1 MTKEEITYQCTRD
14 VIQKM
19 MEDKVLSLV
28 DNINDEEFKDQV
40 INQLYVQCHLEEEY
54 DFTIEE
60 ALEGFVPLFNSAK
73 SSFIFHLTNVFISK
87 IRIK

>member
-1 MTKEEITYQCTRD
+1 MIKEEITYLYIRD
-14 VIQKM
+14 TIQKL
-19 MEDKVLSLV
+19 MEEKVNSFI
-28 DNINDEEFKDQV
+28 DEINADEFKQKV
-40 INQLYVQCHLEEEY
+40 INELYQDCHIEEEH

-73 SSFIFHLTNVFISK
+73 SSFKFHLTNVYISK

>member
-14 VIQKM
+14 VIQAL
-19 MEDKVLSLV
+19 MEEKVNSFI
-28 DNINDEEFKDQV
+28 DEINADDFKERV
-40 INQLYVQCHLEEEY
+40 INKLYEECHIEEEH

-73 SSFIFHLTNVFISK
+73 SSFKFHLTNVYISK

>member
-14 VIQKM
+14 VIQKL
-19 MEDKVLSLV
+19 MEDKVNSLV
-28 DNINDEEFKDQV
+28 AEINSNEFKERV
-40 INQLYVQCHLEEEY
+40 INELYDQCHLEEDH
-54 DFTIEE
+54 DFNIEE

-73 SSFIFHLTNVFISK
+73 SSFIFHLTNVYISQ

>member
-14 VIQKM
+14 IIQKLI
-19 MEDKVLSLV
+19 EEKVNSLV
-28 DNINDEEFKDQV
+28 DDINSNEFKERV
-40 INQLYVQCHLEEEY
+40 INELYQDCHIEEEH